1 MKENFNKRRLGGVY
15 EEQAARYL
23 EEQGLVIVECNYR
36 CRFGEID
43 LIVQDGEYLVFVE
56 VKYRHT
62 GERGWASAV
71 VDWRKQK
78 AVSRT
83 AEFYLFKQGYGLD
96 TPCRFDVV
104 AIDGDRIEWIQ
115 NAFDYRR

>member
-1 MKENFNKRRLGGVY
+1 MKK
-15 EEQAARYL
+15 
-23 EEQGLVIVECNYR
+23 QGLLVIEKNFR
-36 CRFGEID
+36 CRSGEID
-43 LIVQDGEYLVFVE
+43 LIAKDGKYLVFVE

-62 GERGWASAV
+62 GERGWASAA

-115 NAFDYRR
+115 NAFNYRR